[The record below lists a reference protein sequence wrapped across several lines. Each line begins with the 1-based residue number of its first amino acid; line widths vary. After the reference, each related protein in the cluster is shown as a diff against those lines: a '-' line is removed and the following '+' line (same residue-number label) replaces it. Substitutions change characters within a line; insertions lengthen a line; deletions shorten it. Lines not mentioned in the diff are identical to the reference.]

1 MSWADGKVF
10 LGTIGGT
17 FSDFLVASGEGIFE
31 GFEGVLGVVLPS
43 RVYVVVLAVEVHVNI
58 Y

>member
-1 MSWADGKVF
+1 MSSVDEKEF
-10 LGTIGGT
+10 LGTIRDT
-17 FSDFLVASGEGIFE
+17 FSDFLVASGEGVFE

-43 RVYVVVLAVEVHVNI
+43 GVYVVVLAVGVHANI